1 MNIIYETTRG
11 ISLVPIQ
18 DSLLKNRELF
28 LIEEVNAETTNAL
41 IMQLM
46 YLESQDAEAPITLY
60 INSPGGDVVSGLALF
75 DYIKLMRAP
84 VNTVC
89 IGTAA
94 SMGAILFLA
103 GRKRQMY
110 PHTRIMIHDP
120 AYGQGTMAG
129 KKSHELKHQLDKLN
143 ETREALAT
151 IIAEATGK
159 TIDEIYEVTA
169 DDTFFSSKEAIE
181 FGLATEIIKKSR
193 KRGN

>member
-1 MNIIYETTRG
+1 M
-11 ISLVPIQ
+11 
-18 DSLLKNRELF
+18 
-28 LIEEVNAETTNAL
+28 
-41 IMQLM
+41 
-46 YLESQDAEAPITLY
+46 
-60 INSPGGDVVSGLALF
+60 SGLALF

>member
-11 ISLVPIQ
+11 ISLVPIE

-46 YLESQDAEAPITLY
+46 YLESQDEEAPINLY

-103 GRKRQMY
+103 GKKREMY

-120 AYGQGTMAG
+120 AYGNGTMAG

-143 ETREALAT
+143 ETREALAG

-169 DDTFFSSKEAIE
+169 DDTFFSSEEAIE
-181 FGLATEIIKKSR
+181 FGLATGIIKNSR
-193 KRGN
+193 KGDN

>member
-18 DSLLKNRELF
+18 DSLLKSRELF
-28 LIEEVNAETTNAL
+28 LIEEVNAETTNSL

-75 DYIKLMRAP
+75 DYIKLMKAP

-103 GRKRQMY
+103 GRKRGMQ

-181 FGLATEIIKKSR
+181 FGSATEIIKKSR
-193 KRGN
+193 K